1 MQFREIQKLVYK
13 AYKKN
18 KFEEDFNRGG
28 KVLLPHLIQELDRAI
43 KEIKNVIDHPNKDVD
58 YGDVLELAFVVTE
71 IGEAIEYVNNKNEEE
86 VRFEVADAVIRTLN
100 FCNRKGF
107 DLEDYIILKNN
118 KNLKRGKLHGR
129 K

>member
-1 MQFREIQKLVYK
+1 MQFKEIQKLVYK

-28 KVLLPHLIQELDRAI
+28 KVLLPHLIRELDTAI

-71 IGEAIEYVNNKNEEE
+71 IGEAIEHVNNKNEEE
-86 VRFEVADAVIRTLN
+86 VRFEVADAIIRTLN
-100 FCNRKGF
+100 YCNRKGF

>member
-1 MQFREIQKLVYK
+1 MQFKEIQKLVYK

-28 KVLLPHLIQELDRAI
+28 KVLLPHLIQELDGAI

-71 IGEAIEYVNNKNEEE
+71 IGEAIEHVNNKNEEE
-86 VRFEVADAVIRTLN
+86 VRLEVADVIIRTLN
-100 FCNRKGF
+100 FCNRKKF
-107 DLEDYIILKNN
+107 NLEDYIILKNN

-129 K
+129 R